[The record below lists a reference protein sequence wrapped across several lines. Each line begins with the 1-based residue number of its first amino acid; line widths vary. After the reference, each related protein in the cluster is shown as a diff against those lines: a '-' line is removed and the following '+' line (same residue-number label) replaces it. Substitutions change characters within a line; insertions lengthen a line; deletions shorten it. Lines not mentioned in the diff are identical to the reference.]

1 VTLRRRFLLLS
12 SLSLM
17 VVIAIGVTLIVSF
30 DHLVQGTKTAFAGIT
45 PGSEGAA
52 QLHDVAQIADW
63 FAILLVMTTLILLVW
78 VAVVTYGLRRDV
90 LAPLRQLRHDLA
102 AVTGGDFEAPIAI
115 VGPPELAEVGADAE
129 EMRRSL
135 VTEIDSARAARD
147 GLAQDTPLV
156 AAINH
161 ELATPTDAAAP
172 GYSLRGVRHAA
183 EGVISGDWWDAVA
196 LPGGRTAIVV
206 ADATG
211 HGPAAG
217 VAALRVKTATRFL
230 LADDVSPA
238 DVMTHLDRVFQDSDG
253 RFVTLFLA
261 VLDPHSGTC
270 RWANAG
276 HDPALLRRAD
286 GTRVELGATGPLV
299 SMLSGQWEQRVD
311 EFSTGDVLVAY
322 SDGLAESRDVDGHQL
337 KASGVWAMLEAG
349 IEQLGTDAQLLA
361 SQIEVDARVRSASWA
376 TDDVTLLVVSPTD

>member
-12 SLSLM
+12 LTSLL
-17 VVIAIGVTLIVSF
+17 VVIGIGIVLIVSF
-30 DHLVQGTKTAFAGIT
+30 DNLRAGSREVIT
-45 PGSEGAA
+45 GIAPGSEGDQA
-52 QLHDVAQIADW
+52 LHDLVRVADW
-63 FAILLVMTTLILLVW
+63 FAVLLILCTLVLIVW
-78 VAVVTYGLRRDV
+78 VAAITLGLRRDV
-90 LAPLRQLRHDLA
+90 LAPLRQLRHQLSV
-102 AVTGGDFEAPIAI
+102 VTGGNFEAPISAS
-115 VGPPELAEVGADAE
+115 GPPEIAEVGADAE

-135 VTEIDSARAARD
+135 VTEIDSAKAARD

-172 GYSLRGVRHAA
+172 GYSLHGLRHAA

-217 VAALRVKTATRFL
+217 IAALRVKTATRFL
-230 LADDVSPA
+230 LADDIRPA
-238 DVMTHLDRVFQDSDG
+238 DVMTHLDRVFQDRDG

-261 VLDPHSGTC
+261 VLDPHAGTC
-270 RWANAG
+270 TWANAG
-276 HDPALLRRAD
+276 HEPALLRRAD
-286 GTRVELGATGPLV
+286 GTHVELAATGPLV
-299 SMLSGQWEQRVD
+299 SMLSGIWEQRVD
-311 EFSTGDVLVAY
+311 EFTAGDVLVAY
-322 SDGLAESRDVDGHQL
+322 SDGLAESRDLAGHQL
-337 KASGVWAMLEAG
+337 KPSGVWTMLENAVTQHG
-349 IEQLGTDAQLLA
+349 SDARLVA

-376 TDDVTLLVVSPTD
+376 NDDVTLLIVGPKS